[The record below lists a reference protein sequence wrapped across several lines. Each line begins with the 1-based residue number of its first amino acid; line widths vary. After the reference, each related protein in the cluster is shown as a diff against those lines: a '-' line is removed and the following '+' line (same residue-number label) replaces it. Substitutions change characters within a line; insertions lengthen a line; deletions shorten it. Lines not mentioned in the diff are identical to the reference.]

1 MEENLQSE
9 VNEDG
14 RLPGKLSSQIQQ
26 FTNIL
31 LQAGHKHV
39 GKVKPG
45 RKTRVWLT
53 PPVRAAIRQRNL
65 LRRKVKTHRRDW
77 LEQCKVVKEEIKQAK
92 EQKWREVVEEAIGSE
107 NDKKIW
113 SFIKSLD
120 GTTGASPTGEVMI
133 HGKDRLISNKAKA
146 NVFSSHYAS
155 VSRLNFKRR
164 RGRQTARQ
172 RKCSAAKELTMNQP
186 SQSLC

>member
-1 MEENLQSE
+1 MEENLQSA

-26 FTNIL
+26 FANIL
-31 LQAGHKHV
+31 QQAGHKHV

-65 LRRKVKTHRRDW
+65 LRRKVKTHRREW

-107 NDKKIW
+107 DDKK
-113 SFIKSLD
+113 S
-120 GTTGASPTGEVMI
+120 
-133 HGKDRLISNKAKA
+133 
-146 NVFSSHYAS
+146 
-155 VSRLNFKRR
+155 
-164 RGRQTARQ
+164 GR
-172 RKCSAAKELTMNQP
+172 S
-186 SQSLC
+186 